1 MTCKKVG
8 QTLDECARKYRGFCK
23 KYRPQGKAE
32 KRHRWGSR
40 LLAGMKPQRNK
51 GKKSSPGQLKLF
63 WDELNI
69 DNEEIQQVA
78 SKFVKANC
86 YNPNPISTEDV
97 LQKSVP
103 D

>member
-1 MTCKKVG
+1 MIFG
-8 QTLDECARKYRGFCK
+8 GSLNRGFCK
-23 KYRPQGKAE
+23 KYRPQPKPE
-32 KRHRWGSR
+32 KRQRWGSK
-40 LLAGMKPQRNK
+40 LLAGMKPKRQ

-86 YNPNPISTEDV
+86 YNPNPNLSPNRI
-97 LQKSVP
+97 P
-103 D
+103 RM